1 MAPSRVPNHPA
12 RNNKLRETR
21 LGGGTQRPRHKA
33 HIILSGW
40 VFNLARK
47 RGTMTMRLPPYVP
60 TSSFAVGRLV
70 VAAAASA
77 GMLAALAQGQIS
89 RSPDT
94 SSPEQKAEA
103 SVQATSPLGAMPPK
117 DIAKKAFGSVVMI
130 SVDDKRGQPLA
141 IGSGFFVAPGT
152 IATNLHVIEGAGS
165 AKVRLVGKKDSLR
178 VIGTCGV
185 DQRHDLVLLAVADKT
200 ATALTLAA
208 AQPEIGE
215 EVYAVGNPRGLE
227 GTFSAGIVS
236 GVRQIGDDS
245 LLQVTA
251 PISPGSSGGPMLN
264 SRGETVGVAVA
275 TLKGGQNL
283 NFAIPASAVKQLL
296 ASAKEP
302 EPLDMLD
309 GRKDARVKSLLS
321 DMGGDVR
328 EGVAISA
335 FEWENQLEN
344 WGDFSVSFKNTTAD
358 PLGDVTVLVIFY
370 DRQGEPLETVM
381 LGFRGPIG
389 AGLAGC

>member
-1 MAPSRVPNHPA
+1 MRLLPDVPA
-12 RNNKLRETR
+12 RSFGLRQIVVATA
-21 LGGGTQRPRHKA
+21 TA
-33 HIILSGW
+33 STILS
-40 VFNLARK
+40 
-47 RGTMTMRLPPYVP
+47 
-60 TSSFAVGRLV
+60 AV
-70 VAAAASA
+70 
-77 GMLAALAQGQIS
+77 AQGQLS
-89 RSPDT
+89 GSPNA
-94 SSPEQKAEA
+94 SSPAATVQTSTAQEA
-103 SVQATSPLGAMPPK
+103 QRLGTLSPK

-178 VIGTCGV
+178 VLGTCGV

-200 ATALTLAA
+200 APVLTLAA
-208 AQPEIGE
+208 AKPEIGE

-309 GRKDARVKSLLS
+309 GQRDARVKSLLS

-328 EGVAISA
+328 EGVSVSA
-335 FEWENQLEN
+335 FEWEAQTD
-344 WGDFSVSFKNTTAD
+344 GSGGFSVSFKNTTAD
-358 PLGDVTVLVIFY
+358 LLGDVTVLVIFY

-389 AGLAGC
+389 AGLAKRVKGTVDPSVKRLTTRRGVPENQFFYARQPETKVEYRVLNFSQGE